1 MLQHAD
7 DDAGRLD
14 SKPSQTLA
22 STSSTFS
29 NWSAVSGSSGAFPEM
44 ISLISLDERPHRRAK
59 ISMRKAL
66 YCQTLFENPPQRN
79 RIVRTVLIGR
89 VRHVSLLRQWWSIPY
104 VLDVRLDIMD

>member
-1 MLQHAD
+1 MLQHAY

-59 ISMRKAL
+59 SACERPCTA
-66 YCQTLFENPPQRN
+66 R
-79 RIVRTVLIGR
+79 RSSRTHPGGTA
-89 VRHVSLLRQWWSIPY
+89 
-104 VLDVRLDIMD
+104 